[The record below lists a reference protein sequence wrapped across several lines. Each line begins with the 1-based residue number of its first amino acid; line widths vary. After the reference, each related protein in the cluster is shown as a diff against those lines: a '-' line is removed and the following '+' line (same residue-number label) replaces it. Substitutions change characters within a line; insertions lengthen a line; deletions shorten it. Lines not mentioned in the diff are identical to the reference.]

1 VVVSFSVAARARD
14 LYNQWFVQQ
23 GRSSVVEQRPFK
35 PKVVGPIPTAPTNL
49 TQIKGLTIA
58 QVVKK
63 SESRQLSHADVAGNG
78 VRVHVA
84 ESTPSQEFTL

>member
-1 VVVSFSVAARARD
+1 MIH
-14 LYNQWFVQQ
+14 LQ

-35 PKVVGPIPTAPTNL
+35 PKVVGSIPTAPTNI

-63 SESRQLSHADVAGNG
+63 SESRQLSRADVAGSG

-84 ESTPSQEFTL
+84 ESTPSQEFML